1 MKTTLI
7 TKIFSRKRQSGPEF
21 QNDQTIPAIYRGSQH
36 KEKVTPKVYPGQF
49 TIGSGQSVGMQRNH
63 NEDAIYSMSS
73 VIADKSQGLPF
84 AFCIIADGMGGH
96 KNGEIASGVAI
107 RAAVRVVYQELY
119 LKWIQDQ
126 DGIRDDEIKSVLE
139 KAVQE
144 AQSAVLRSAPGGGT
158 TLVLSVMI
166 AEKGFIAHVGDSRGY
181 LISAD
186 GGMTRLTKD
195 HSLVQRMV
203 DLEEISEEE
212 AFNHPQKNVLLR
224 AIGQPEPFPVD
235 TSSFEIL
242 PGGKL
247 ILCSD
252 GLWGV
257 VPESEFSMLVNSPDD
272 PILISKALVDA
283 ANARGGPDNISVV
296 LVSFPS

>member
-1 MKTTLI
+1 MKTTMI
-7 TKIFSRKRQSGPEF
+7 TKILSRNRRARPGAEK
-21 QNDQTIPAIYRGSQH
+21 DKTIPAINRGSQH
-36 KEKVTPKVYPGQF
+36 QDVERPKVYPRQF
-49 TIGSGQSVGMQRNH
+49 ITGSGQSAGRQRNH
-63 NEDAIYSMSS
+63 NEDAIYAMAS
-73 VIADKSQGLPF
+73 VIADKNQGIPF

-107 RAAVRVVYQELY
+107 RAAANVVYQDVY
-119 LKWIQDQ
+119 LKWMQDQ
-126 DGIRDDEIKSVLE
+126 DGIRDDEIKSILE

-144 AQSAVLRSAPGGGT
+144 AQNAVLRSAPGGGT
-158 TLVLSVMI
+158 TLVLSLMV
-166 AEKGFIAHVGDSRGY
+166 AEKGYIAHVGDSRGY
-181 LISAD
+181 LVTAG

-235 TSSFEIL
+235 TSSFEIT

-247 ILCSD
+247 LLCSD

-257 VPESEFSMLVNSPDD
+257 VPESEISKLVNTPDD

-296 LVSFPS
+296 LVTFPF